1 MPAAPSAFLSALSD
15 CLARHVTTA
24 QHRSRIALPGG
35 YELALLTRDSTV
47 GALQAAL
54 FAPSPTGAARIGT
67 ARFSPG
73 TALPVATR
81 VLACVVRNGPALPDA
96 RGTRV
101 DPADVARHLEVGL
114 QEQRTD
120 DPGVFVAFGHAHAWL
135 HDNRLGIN
143 LGGAGSGGSITFT
156 GPWDAVAIAAVTD
169 QALREF
175 TDAGGLAAEVSA
187 LLPPPWNRVLTDQW
201 HPDAAVILPRHGPAA
216 DDPLGRRFSRE
227 LRAVG
232 GQLVEQRPDLDMQPF
247 FSMEGAAVALRV
259 TRRERSVP
267 RLVKSS
273 RYVPPRPGGPAVVEY
288 RSEYL
293 PEGFRRPA
301 GC

>member
-1 MPAAPSAFLSALSD
+1 MPTAPDAFFTALSD
-15 CLARHVTTA
+15 CLAGHITTA
-24 QHRSRIALPGG
+24 RHRSRTALPGG

-47 GALQAAL
+47 GALQAAP
-54 FAPSPTGAARIGT
+54 FAPSPTNAARICT

-73 TALPVATR
+73 IALPVATR
-81 VLACVVRNGPALPDA
+81 VLAFLVRNSPALPDA

-101 DPADVARHLEVGL
+101 DPADVARHLDVGL
-114 QEQRTD
+114 HEQRTD
-120 DPGVFVAFGHAHAWL
+120 DPGLFVTFGHAHAWL
-135 HDNRLGIN
+135 HDNRLGIT
-143 LGGAGSGGSITFT
+143 LGSAGSGGSITFT
-156 GPWDAVAIAAVTD
+156 GPWDAVTIGAVTD

-175 TDAGGLAAEVSA
+175 THAGELATEVSA
-187 LLPPPWNRVLTDQW
+187 LLPSPWNRVLTDQW
-201 HPDAAVILPRHGPAA
+201 HPDAAVILPRHSPTA

-232 GQLVEQRPDLDMQPF
+232 GQLLEQRPDLDMQPF

-288 RSEYL
+288 HSEYL
-293 PEGFRRPA
+293 PEGFRRPD
-301 GC
+301 GS